1 MQVNPAKKYDAIT
14 EITEELRLAK
24 RSIEKN
30 YWTREVNISVRGK
43 DQKKTHFS
51 KKDDF
56 RGNLIRQTIKNFS
69 WKKMTSVI
77 HNFLY
82 NFQVILARACNYTKK
97 WHFASNCELWC
108 EQIHI
113 NNTKYISIR
122 AYLEPNH
129 TSIIE
134 LFAKTFNGF

>member
-24 RSIEKN
+24 RTIEKN

-108 EQIHI
+108 KQIHI
-113 NNTKYISIR
+113 R
-122 AYLEPNH
+122 GGGGGGGGGGVEPNH

-134 LFAKTFNGF
+134 LFAKTVNGF